1 MQRRS
6 KSRQRTAS
14 WHQKIYHLNDAIKGM
29 SEEMSLT
36 ADTLTELSRY
46 RSIEEVAPRI
56 DHGFSIYRGPFGGT
70 STTI

>member
-1 MQRRS
+1 VTTDRPRNLFEMVID
-6 KSRQRTAS
+6 
-14 WHQKIYHLNDAIKGM
+14 QKISHLSDAIKGM

-56 DHGFSIYRGPFGGT
+56 DHGSSIYRGPF
-70 STTI
+70 I